1 MEAATP
7 LRKPNVRTIGDQLVV
22 DGLTV
27 TDETAVRVV
36 REREEA
42 GEDAART
49 VGDAIEIGARVLDR
63 EQAAANAEFVK
74 TEFEKVS
81 KEVEAAFGERA
92 RVVAEDLG
100 EKVDEVFDPE
110 RGTLARA
117 LEEHFSDGSSKAVQ
131 NRVKE
136 IFTEIAAKSREDLV
150 KAFSAEGGHNPLADF
165 KNSTL
170 SRLDAAEKRQH
181 KVQLATLEK
190 MGELERQLEALRAER
205 EKLEEVEAERERGT
219 AKGRTY
225 EEQVAEALDALAV
238 AQGDCAQ
245 AVGDLKGATGR
256 TGDVVVGI
264 GAAEGSE
271 RGRLVFEAK
280 DARLSGPKAIAELDA
295 ALRERDADYAVLV
308 VPGDDEVPAK
318 MHPLREYNGDK
329 LIVTYDPEAGSRLAL
344 EVGYRLAR
352 ARVLMERSEAGEVD
366 AGAVAES
373 VERAVQ
379 ALAEERKVKSQLT
392 GAKTS
397 IDNAYELIELMAER
411 VRTHLAQI
419 EALIRTETSDIRHQ
433 EQQQLSDV

>member
-7 LRKPNVRTIGDQLVV
+7 LRKGNVRVVGDALVV

-36 REREEA
+36 REGDDPAE
-42 GEDAART
+42 T
-49 VGDAIEIGARVLDR
+49 VTDAIEIGARVLDR

-81 KEVEAAFGERA
+81 KEVETAFGEKA
-92 RVVAEDLG
+92 RETAEQFG
-100 EKVDEVFDPE
+100 ERFDEVFDPE
-110 RGTLARA
+110 SGTLARQ
-117 LEEHFSDGSSKAVQ
+117 LEELFSDGSSTAVQ

-150 KAFSAEGGHNPLADF
+150 KAFSADGGHNPLADF

-170 SRLDAAEKRQH
+170 SRLEAAEKRQH

-190 MGELERQLEALRAER
+190 MSELERQLGALRAER
-205 EKLEEVEAERERGT
+205 EKEEELEVERERGT

-225 EEQVAEALDALAV
+225 EEQVAEALDAIAV
-238 AQGDCAQ
+238 AQGDCAE
-245 AVGDLKGATGR
+245 AVGDIKGATGR
-256 TGDVVVGI
+256 TGDIIVGI
-264 GAAEGSE
+264 GAADGPE
-271 RGRLVFEAK
+271 RGRIVFEAK
-280 DARLSGPKAIAELDA
+280 DSRLTGPKAIAELDA
-295 ALRERDADYAVLV
+295 ALRERDADVAVLV
-308 VPGDDEVPAK
+308 VPGEDEIPAR

-329 LIVTYDPEAGSRLAL
+329 LIVTFDPGEGPRLAL

-352 ARVLMERSEAGEVD
+352 ARVLMERADAGEVD
-366 AGAVAES
+366 TAAVAES

-379 ALAEERKVKSQLT
+379 ALAEERKAKSQLT

-397 IDNAYELIELMAER
+397 IDNAYALIEGMALR
-411 VRTHLAQI
+411 VREHLARI
-419 EALIRTETSDIRHQ
+419 EELVRAGGQ
-433 EQQQLSDV
+433 GGEQAKLDV